1 MSARPFED
9 LDDLVETL
17 RSAEARLRDAAYER
31 LRAAAE
37 GDNDAVWAERRL
49 QSARR
54 AVARAIQALGAEPDL
69 PPAD

>member
-1 MSARPFED
+1 MTQGFED

-17 RSAEARLRDAAYER
+17 RSAEERLRDAAYER

-37 GDNDAVWAERRL
+37 GDDQAVWAERRL

-69 PPAD
+69 PSAD